1 MRYSDAARKMAGT
14 LLDDGVARL
23 HRRRRRHTTGSM
35 PTLQSTKVRG
45 LDDAASFRSD
55 AQPEM
60 QSEILASIRG
70 LQGEMQELRAL
81 VSDLHV
87 HR

>member
-1 MRYSDAARKMAGT
+1 MRCSDAARKMAGT
-14 LLDDGVARL
+14 SLDDGVARL
-23 HRRRRRHTTGSM
+23 HRRRHTTGSM
-35 PTLQSTKVRG
+35 HTLQSTKVRV
-45 LDDAASFRSD
+45 LDAAASFRSD
-55 AQPEM
+55 AQPEI

-70 LQGEMQELRAL
+70 LQREMQELRAL

>member
-1 MRYSDAARKMAGT
+1 MFFPVEQPVAGCC
-14 LLDDGVARL
+14 VY
-23 HRRRRRHTTGSM
+23 
-35 PTLQSTKVRG
+35 
-45 LDDAASFRSD
+45 DAASFRSD
-55 AQPEM
+55 AQPEI
-60 QSEILASIRG
+60 QSEILASIRS